1 MCLGLK
7 HAGTTYQR
15 LVSKFFKPLICRNV
29 EVYVDDIL
37 IRSPDLINHVAGPQ
51 KTFALMRKYRMK
63 LKLLKYAFLRVTL
76 RFLGFMVMSR
86 KIEMNPEKMLQS
98 LT

>member
-1 MCLGLK
+1 MLLAHK
-7 HAGTTYQR
+7 
-15 LVSKFFKPLICRNV
+15 
-29 EVYVDDIL
+29 
-37 IRSPDLINHVAGPQ
+37 